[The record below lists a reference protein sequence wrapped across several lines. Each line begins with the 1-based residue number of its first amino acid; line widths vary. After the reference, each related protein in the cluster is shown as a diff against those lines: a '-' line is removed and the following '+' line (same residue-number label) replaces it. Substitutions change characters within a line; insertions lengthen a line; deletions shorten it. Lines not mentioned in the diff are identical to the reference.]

1 MKRVLFFV
9 LFVFCFLKADDKIY
23 LVPLYPDFE
32 ELEVVGY
39 DYFPKIEEDKSVRD
53 IKKSEK
59 KVEEKKENIVKEEKQ
74 TTIDK
79 KSLESPIKEVVIDNS
94 SYSENLKVTQNTMQ
108 EVVKKEIVKNSY
120 DLEEEILEASI
131 KEFDEKLKNDEKS
144 LSLLETLNMS
154 ESQTASPKINDFRVY
169 NYEEILIEVSSKTN
183 IMKVFAKEKRDTKLI
198 KTFRVS
204 TGKDNVKKP
213 FGKGKI
219 SAISLKPTWYP
230 TQSTKASF
238 AKKGIILPNVVP
250 YGNKY
255 NYMGA
260 AKINL
265 THIVD
270 GQSTYRIHGTLN
282 EKTIGTNE
290 SAGCIRMRNSEV
302 LELANLLQD
311 FANLKGFSKISVN
324 LI

>member
-9 LFVFCFLKADDKIY
+9 LSVFCFLNADDKIY

-39 DYFPKIEEDKSVRD
+39 DYFPKVGENKP
-53 IKKSEK
+53 
-59 KVEEKKENIVKEEKQ
+59 KENLVNNSSSKN
-74 TTIDK
+74 
-79 KSLESPIKEVVIDNS
+79 PIKEIFKDIEEQKSVEEQI
-94 SYSENLKVTQNTMQ
+94 LKR
-108 EVVKKEIVKNSY
+108 
-120 DLEEEILEASI
+120 SI
-131 KEFDEKLKNDEKS
+131 KEFDEKLRKDEENTK
-144 LSLLETLNMS
+144 LLQSLNMDKVK
-154 ESQTASPKINDFRVY
+154 EPNNPKNLDLL
-169 NYEEILIEVSSKTN
+169 NYDEISVEVSSKAN
-183 IMKVFAKEKRDTKLI
+183 IMKVYAKSKSGNKLL
-198 KTFRVS
+198 KTFVVS
-204 TGKDNVKKP
+204 TGKENIKKP
-213 FGKGKI
+213 FGVGKI

-238 AKKGIILPNVVP
+238 AKKGINLPNVVP

-265 THIVD
+265 THVVD
-270 GQSTYRIHGTLN
+270 GNSTYRIHGTLN

-302 LELANLLQD
+302 LELADLLQD
-311 FANLKGFSKISVN
+311 FANIKGMNKISVD
-324 LI
+324 LF

>member
-9 LFVFCFLKADDKIY
+9 LFVFCFLRADDKIY

-39 DYFPKIEEDKSVRD
+39 DYFSKIGEINKEKEENNKENHDENSFEKSPVKEIFMSID
-53 IKKSEK
+53 
-59 KVEEKKENIVKEEKQ
+59 EEKN
-74 TTIDK
+74 
-79 KSLESPIKEVVIDNS
+79 
-94 SYSENLKVTQNTMQ
+94 
-108 EVVKKEIVKNSY
+108 
-120 DLEEEILEASI
+120 LEEQILNTSI
-131 KEFDEKLKNDEKS
+131 KEFDAQLRKDEENTKLLQS
-144 LSLLETLNMS
+144 LNMDKVK
-154 ESQTASPKINDFRVY
+154 EHKTPKNLDLLDY
-169 NYEEILIEVSSKTN
+169 DEISVEVSTKAN
-183 IMKVFAKEKRDTKLI
+183 IMKIYAKSKSGNKLL
-198 KTFRVS
+198 KTFVVS
-204 TGKDNVKKP
+204 TGKENIKKP
-213 FGKGKI
+213 FGIGKI

-230 TQSTKASF
+230 TQSTKESF

-290 SAGCIRMRNSEV
+290 SAGCIRMKNNEV
-302 LELANLLQD
+302 LELAILLQD
-311 FANLKGFSKISVN
+311 FSNIKRMNKISVD
-324 LI
+324 LF